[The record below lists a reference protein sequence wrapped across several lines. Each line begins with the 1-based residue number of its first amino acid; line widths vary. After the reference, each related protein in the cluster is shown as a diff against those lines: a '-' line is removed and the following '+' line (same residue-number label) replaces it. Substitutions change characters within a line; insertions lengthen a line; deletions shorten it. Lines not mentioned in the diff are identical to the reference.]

1 MSLADELLADLE
13 EASDEEEQEE
23 LKHLIEKSE
32 LKQEDEPMQ
41 VDSKGNFF
49 FCVLLAVLKEAK
61 RLQACARISRF
72 GTLSLFR

>member
-32 LKQEDEPMQ
+32 LKHEDEPMQ
-41 VDSKGNFF
+41 VDSKGNDFIWG
-49 FCVLLAVLKEAK
+49 LTRSSE
-61 RLQACARISRF
+61 R
-72 GTLSLFR
+72 G

>member
-41 VDSKGNFF
+41 VDSKGNYLISGLTS
-49 FCVLLAVLKEAK
+49 CSK
-61 RLQACARISRF
+61 R
-72 GTLSLFR
+72 G